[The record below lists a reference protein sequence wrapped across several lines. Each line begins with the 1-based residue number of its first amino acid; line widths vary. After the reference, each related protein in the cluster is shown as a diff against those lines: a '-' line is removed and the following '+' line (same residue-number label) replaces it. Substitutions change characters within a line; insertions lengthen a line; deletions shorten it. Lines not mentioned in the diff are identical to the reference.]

1 MNSAIK
7 LIVGII
13 VVLAGLYWY
22 AADFVGRNVW
32 TGVIGSSAIGA
43 FKTVFV
49 GLFGIFLIFI
59 GFLYSPLSRL
69 LSILVNM
76 LSRKFEYEADE
87 FSARTSGHPEIL
99 ATALKKLS
107 VDNLSHLTPHPL
119 KVLLE
124 YSHPPVL
131 KRIEALRS
139 PRT

>member
-59 GFLYSPLSRL
+59 GFLVAW
-69 LSILVNM
+69 I
-76 LSRKFEYEADE
+76 EYEDIRWQRRE
-87 FSARTSGHPEIL
+87 
-99 ATALKKLS
+99 KQS
-107 VDNLSHLTPHPL
+107 VKQP
-119 KVLLE
+119 KQ
-124 YSHPPVL
+124 
-131 KRIEALRS
+131 
-139 PRT
+139 